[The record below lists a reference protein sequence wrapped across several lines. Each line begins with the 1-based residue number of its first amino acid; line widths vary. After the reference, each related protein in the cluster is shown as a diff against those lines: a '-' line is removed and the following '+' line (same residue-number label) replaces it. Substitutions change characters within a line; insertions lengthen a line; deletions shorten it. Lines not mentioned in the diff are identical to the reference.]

1 MADGVVRRELIAD
14 GKIVCYRFE
23 SLGTEAADEWFED
36 ITDLFEQWDD
46 AEPLLVLLDLR
57 AAESNLLSP
66 EGMLRARQVSQVD
79 QNGKSA
85 LIIDGE
91 KPANN
96 LMMFLEKALKSTRP
110 REVFTT
116 EAEAVAWLLADDEL
130 E

>member
-1 MADGVVRRELIAD
+1 MADRVVHRESLAD
-14 GKIVCYRFE
+14 GKVICYRFE

-46 AEPLLVLLDLR
+46 ADPLLVLLDLR
-57 AAESNLLSP
+57 GAQTNLLSA
-66 EGMLRARQVSQVD
+66 EGMLRARQVSAMD

-91 KPANN
+91 KPADN
-96 LMMFLEKALKSTRP
+96 LVMFLEKALKSTRP

-116 EAEAVAWLLADDEL
+116 EADAVAWLLAE
-130 E
+130 